1 MFLCIISRAILNTT
15 SDTCENFTREIQH
28 CEINTKVGN
37 VSPSILIPF
46 YDEDS
51 STLFLAGKGENVIN
65 AYEVENNCLVGDHG
79 QIDDDSLLSNGHLL
93 NF

>member
-1 MFLCIISRAILNTT
+1 MCICIISRAILNTT
-15 SDTCENFTREIQH
+15 SDTCEILN

-65 AYEVENNCLVGDHG
+65 AYEVDNNCLVGDHG

>member
-1 MFLCIISRAILNTT
+1 MCLCIISRAILNTT
-15 SDTCENFTREIQH
+15 SDTCEILN

-65 AYEVENNCLVGDHG
+65 AYEVENNCLIGDHG
-79 QIDDDSLLSNGHLL
+79 QIVEDDSLLSNGHLL
-93 NF
+93 NLNI